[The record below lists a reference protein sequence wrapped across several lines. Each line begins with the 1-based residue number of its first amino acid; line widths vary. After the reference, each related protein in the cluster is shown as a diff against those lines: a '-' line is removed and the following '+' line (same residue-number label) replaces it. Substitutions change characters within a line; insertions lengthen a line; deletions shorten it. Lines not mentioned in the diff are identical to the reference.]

1 MALSANLSQ
10 DLANINQWVKE
21 NSLAL
26 NVDKSSVLAFR
37 SKQKLVTRIGN
48 KELNIAIPS
57 SIYVFI
63 LIKT

>member
-26 NVDKSSVLAFR
+26 NFDKSSVLAFR

-48 KELNIAIPS
+48 KELNIAIPP
-57 SIYVFI
+57 SI
-63 LIKT
+63 